1 MHIGDLLI
9 IWSKLCPEC
18 NYLKLLE
25 VVCHL
30 AKFRTRGNG
39 GVCVRGRAVVTLCK
53 CVSSSPLEGSEITDE
68 LLKSVLKSEKEVI
81 SVAGGTFRCGF
92 I

>member
-30 AKFRTRGNG
+30 AKFRMRRNG
-39 GVCVRGRAVVTLCK
+39 GVVRAGQASVTLCK
-53 CVSSSPLEGSEITDE
+53 CVSSSPPEGSEIT
-68 LLKSVLKSEKEVI
+68 
-81 SVAGGTFRCGF
+81 G
-92 I
+92 

>member
-1 MHIGDLLI
+1 MHIEDLLI

-30 AKFRTRGNG
+30 AKFRDCMPVGYD
-39 GVCVRGRAVVTLCK
+39 LCK
-53 CVSSSPLEGSEITDE
+53 CALAWSPESSKIMNKLLRIHYEVKKQQQYLQE
-68 LLKSVLKSEKEVI
+68 LTGAAYLTSIDLLH
-81 SVAGGTFRCGF
+81 
-92 I
+92 